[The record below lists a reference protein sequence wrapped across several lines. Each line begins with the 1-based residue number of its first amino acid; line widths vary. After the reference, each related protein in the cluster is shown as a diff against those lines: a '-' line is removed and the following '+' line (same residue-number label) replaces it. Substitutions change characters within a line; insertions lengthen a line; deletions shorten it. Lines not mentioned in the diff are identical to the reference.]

1 MALSTKSGFPV
12 FPDGD
17 VIIFITT
24 GRVYQL
30 HSSTLRR
37 HSPFFK
43 ENLTEERAAQ
53 LLPKARKEGVV
64 TRFRLDLTKTSED
77 GCGELRMKVCPT
89 FPSPYRTNFRSMN

>member
-1 MALSTKSGFPV
+1 MALPTKSGFPV

-17 VIIFITT
+17 VIVFITT

-43 ENLTEERAAQ
+43 ENLTEEHAAQ
-53 LLPKARKEGVV
+53 LLPKAKKEGIV
-64 TRFRLDLTKTSED
+64 TRFRLDLTKTSDD
-77 GCGELRMKVCPT
+77 GCGELRMKACLSIPT
-89 FPSPYRTNFRSMN
+89 LSSLD